1 MRDVGSGDVLEGGA
15 QIMPGDKMN
24 VVVVIC
30 HDLGQHVGCYGVPE
44 ARTPNLDRFAARE
57 IRFSNHFCCA
67 PQCSPSRAALWTG
80 RYPHANGVVGLS
92 HSGFQNEYHDDE
104 RHLAQILDGAGYET
118 HLFGLQ
124 HVSARPE
131 RCGFKTIHGLA
142 PCGQVAERAGQF
154 LEERKG
160 TGPPLYVQV
169 GFFEAH
175 RPFLHP
181 DVERLDPA
189 QVTVPP
195 YLPDIPEVREDLA
208 GLEASIS
215 SADKAFGK
223 IVEAVDRSGMGDNTI
238 VIFTVDHG
246 IPFTRAKMT
255 LYDPGIETA
264 LLMRI
269 PGVEGRKVYD
279 EMVSNV
285 DVLPTLLDLLGL
297 DRRENLHGRSFE
309 PLIAGED
316 YEPNQAIFAE
326 KTYHTYY
333 DPMRCIRTER
343 WKLVA
348 NFEFAPWQDT
358 SPDFDDNAKS
368 YYEAAKALAVPYDRQ
383 YHPPLELYDLENDPW
398 EQRDLADSPDHREI
412 RDGLIRQLRQ
422 WMRDTAD
429 PLLEGPMAQGAYRNR
444 MAEFLRI

>member
-1 MRDVGSGDVLEGGA
+1 
-15 QIMPGDKMN
+15 MPGDKMN

-30 HDLGQHVGCYGVPE
+30 HDLGQHMGCYGVPE
-44 ARTPNLDRFAARE
+44 ARTPNLDRFAAKG
-57 IRFSNHFCCA
+57 IRFSNHVCCA

-92 HSGFQNEYHDDE
+92 HSGFRNEYHDNE
-104 RHLAQILDGAGYET
+104 RHVAQILDEAGYET

-131 RCGFKTIHGLA
+131 RCGFKAIHGLA
-142 PCGQVAERAGQF
+142 PCAQVADRTCRF

-160 TGPPLYVQV
+160 SGPPLFVQV

-181 DVERLDPA
+181 DVEGLDSA
-189 QVTVPP
+189 EVTVPP

-208 GLEASIS
+208 DLEASIA
-215 SADKAFGK
+215 SADRAFGN
-223 IVEAVDRSGMGDNTI
+223 IVEAVDRSGMGDSTI
-238 VIFTVDHG
+238 VVFTVDHG

-264 LLMRI
+264 LLMRV
-269 PGVEGRKVYD
+269 PGVEGGKVYD
-279 EMVSNV
+279 EPISNV
-285 DVLPTLLDLLGL
+285 DVLPTLLDLLGV
-297 DRRENLHGRSFE
+297 DTPENVQGRSFQ
-309 PLIAGED
+309 PLITGEN
-316 YEPNQAIFAE
+316 YERNQAIFAE

-343 WKLVA
+343 WKLIA

-358 SPDFDDNAKS
+358 SPDYDDNAKS
-368 YYEAAKALAVPYDRQ
+368 YVEAAKALAIPYDRQ
-383 YHPPLELYDLENDPW
+383 YHPPFELYDRENDPW
-398 EQRDLADSPDHREI
+398 EQRDLADSAEHREI
-412 RDGLIRQLRQ
+412 RDEFIRWLRQ
-422 WMRDTAD
+422 WMRDTGD
-429 PLLEGPMAQGAYRNR
+429 PLLNGPMAQGAYMKR
-444 MAEFLRI
+444 MAEFQRI

>member
-1 MRDVGSGDVLEGGA
+1 MSGG
-15 QIMPGDKMN
+15 KMN

-30 HDLGQHVGCYGVPE
+30 HDLGRHMGCYGVQE
-44 ARTPNLDRFAARE
+44 ARTPNLDRFAAKG

-80 RYPHANGVVGLS
+80 RYPHVNGVVGLS
-92 HSGFQNEYHDDE
+92 HSGFKNEFHDSE
-104 RHLAQILDGAGYET
+104 RHLAQILDEAGYET

-124 HVSARPE
+124 HVSAMPE
-131 RCGFKTIHGLA
+131 RCGFKEVHGLA
-142 PCGQVAERAGQF
+142 PCGQVADNVGRF

-160 TGPPLYVQV
+160 RGPPLYVQV

-175 RPFLHP
+175 RPFLHV

-208 GLEASIS
+208 DLEASIS

-223 IVEAVDRSGMGDNTI
+223 IVEALDRSGMEDSTI

-255 LYDPGIETA
+255 LYDPGITTA
-264 LLMRI
+264 LLMQI
-269 PGVEGRKVYD
+269 PGVEGGKVCD
-279 EMVSNV
+279 ELVSNV

-297 DRRENLHGRSFE
+297 EMPENVQGRSFQL
-309 PLIAGED
+309 LIMGEG
-316 YEPNQAIFAE
+316 YEGNEAIFAE

-333 DPMRCIRTER
+333 DPMRCMRTER
-343 WKLVA
+343 WKLIA

-358 SPDFDDNAKS
+358 SPDYDDNAKS
-368 YYEAAKALAVPYDRQ
+368 YVEAAKALAVPYDRQ
-383 YHPPLELYDLENDPW
+383 YHPPFELYDLEDDPW
-398 EQRDLADSPDHREI
+398 EQRDLADSPYHQEI
-412 RDGLIRQLRQ
+412 RDELIRRLRQ
-422 WMRDTAD
+422 WMRDTGD
-429 PLLEGPMAQGAYRNR
+429 PLLQGPMAQGAYRKR
-444 MAEFLRI
+444 MAEFQRI

>member
-1 MRDVGSGDVLEGGA
+1 MPEG
-15 QIMPGDKMN
+15 KVN

-30 HDLGQHVGCYGVPE
+30 HDLGHHMGCYGLPDV
-44 ARTPNLDRFAARE
+44 RTPNLDRFAAKG

-92 HSGFQNEYHDDE
+92 HSGFQNDLHQGE
-104 RHLAQILDGAGYET
+104 RHLAKILDEAGYET

-124 HVSARPE
+124 HVSTRPE
-131 RCGFKTIHGLA
+131 RCGFKAVHGLGT
-142 PCGQVAERAGQF
+142 CGHVADKTCRF

-160 TGPPLYVQV
+160 RGPPLFVQV

-181 DVERLDPA
+181 DVERLEPTRI
-189 QVTVPP
+189 TVPP

-208 GLEASIS
+208 DLEASIA

-223 IVEAVDRSGMGDNTI
+223 IVEAVGQSGMEDNTI

-269 PGVEGRKVYD
+269 PGPEGGKVYD
-279 EMVSNV
+279 ELISNV
-285 DVLPTLLDLLGL
+285 DVLPTLLDLLGM
-297 DRRENLHGRSFE
+297 DTPGNLQGRSFE
-309 PLIAGED
+309 PLIMGKG
-316 YEPNQAIFAE
+316 YERNRAIFAE

-343 WKLVA
+343 WKFIA

-358 SPDFDDNAKS
+358 SPDYDINAKS
-368 YYEAAKALAVPYDRQ
+368 YVEAAKALAVPYERQ
-383 YHPPLELYDLENDPW
+383 YHPPFELYDLGNDPW
-398 EQRDLADSPDHREI
+398 EQRDLADSPEHQEI
-412 RDGLIRQLRQ
+412 RDELIRRLRQ
-422 WMRDTAD
+422 WMRDSED

-444 MAEFLRI
+444 MAEFQRI